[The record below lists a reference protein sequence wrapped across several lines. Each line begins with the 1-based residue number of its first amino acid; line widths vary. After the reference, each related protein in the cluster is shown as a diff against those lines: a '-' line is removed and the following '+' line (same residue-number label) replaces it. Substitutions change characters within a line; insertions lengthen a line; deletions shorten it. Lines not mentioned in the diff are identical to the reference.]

1 MEERERGRDAVRCR
15 EAGRRREE
23 DTLGHIACTVRVLRG
38 KCAKE
43 RKKRGEKTRWCQ
55 SSKNIFKPS
64 LSTSDHIL
72 IKKSRGKW
80 GSEVTPSLI
89 VSTAVTFTYPCVP

>member
-23 DTLGHIACTVRVLRG
+23 DTLGHIACTVRVLLRG

-43 RKKRGEKTRWCQ
+43 RKKREKNPAGVNPARTFLSPLCQ
-55 SSKNIFKPS
+55 QVI
-64 LSTSDHIL
+64 TS
-72 IKKSRGKW
+72 
-80 GSEVTPSLI
+80 E
-89 VSTAVTFTYPCVP
+89 

>member
-43 RKKRGEKTRWCQ
+43 KKR
-55 SSKNIFKPS
+55 KNPAGVNPARTFLSPS
-64 LSTSDHIL
+64 LSTSDHI
-72 IKKSRGKW
+72 
-80 GSEVTPSLI
+80 
-89 VSTAVTFTYPCVP
+89 